1 MNGDSWNIDAYELPN
16 IKNDD
21 IGDIETVHQRFL
33 ITNKR
38 VFFSNFG
45 GRNWPTWFTPF
56 PSKKDPTGAE
66 RWDGRSASCRRPS
79 HRPCAE

>member
-1 MNGDSWNIDAYELPN
+1 LPN

-33 ITNKR
+33 ITKNTH
-38 VFFSNFG
+38 FSQILVVATG
-45 GRNWPTWFTPF
+45 PHGSPLSP
-56 PSKKDPTGAE
+56 KKDPTGAV